1 MSSNVIFLW
10 VQSLEIVS
18 ILFLANKLALIS
30 CSFKTTLIIN
40 ASTWPFYSFFFC
52 VFSFLQNYCPL
63 KNDFSPDVAILNSL
77 ELWHLLIISL
87 HLYILL
93 SCKVFCYFWISYSLK
108 ENEFPLLSVFGIKCR
123 RGFDHMHVTYIYIST
138 IHVADACNQ
147 MKWPIKQY
155 HQGIGVPLFLERY

>member
-1 MSSNVIFLW
+1 MSSNVIFLC
-10 VQSLEIVS
+10 VQSLEKVS

-40 ASTWPFYSFFFC
+40 ASTWPFYSFFSSVYFYFYRTT
-52 VFSFLQNYCPL
+52 VLSRMIFPQT
-63 KNDFSPDVAILNSL
+63 SPQSIILNSL

-87 HLYILL
+87 HLYILI

-123 RGFDHMHVTYIYIST
+123 RGFDHMHVTYIYKYYS
-138 IHVADACNQ
+138 CCRC
-147 MKWPIKQY
+147 M
-155 HQGIGVPLFLERY
+155 

>member
-1 MSSNVIFLW
+1 MTLLQFFSSVYFYFYRTTVLSRMIFP
-10 VQSLEIVS
+10 Q
-18 ILFLANKLALIS
+18 
-30 CSFKTTLIIN
+30 T
-40 ASTWPFYSFFFC
+40 
-52 VFSFLQNYCPL
+52 
-63 KNDFSPDVAILNSL
+63 SPQGIILNSL

-87 HLYILL
+87 HLYILI

-138 IHVADACNQ
+138 IHVTDACNQ

>member
-1 MSSNVIFLW
+1 MTLLQFFSSVYFYFYRTTVLSRMIFP
-10 VQSLEIVS
+10 Q
-18 ILFLANKLALIS
+18 
-30 CSFKTTLIIN
+30 T
-40 ASTWPFYSFFFC
+40 
-52 VFSFLQNYCPL
+52 
-63 KNDFSPDVAILNSL
+63 SPQGIILNSL

-87 HLYILL
+87 HLYILI
-93 SCKVFCYFWISYSLK
+93 SCKVFCHFWISYSLK
-108 ENEFPLLSVFGIKCR
+108 ENEFPLISVFGIKCR

>member
-18 ILFLANKLALIS
+18 IQFLANKLALIS

-40 ASTWPFYSFFFC
+40 ASTWPFYSFFSSVYFYFYRTT
-52 VFSFLQNYCPL
+52 VLSRMIFPQT
-63 KNDFSPDVAILNSL
+63 SPQGIILNSL

-87 HLYILL
+87 HLYILI

-123 RGFDHMHVTYIYIST
+123 RGFDHMHVTYIYKYYS
-138 IHVADACNQ
+138 CCRC
-147 MKWPIKQY
+147 M
-155 HQGIGVPLFLERY
+155 